1 MMMNCIIDSK
11 NFETIRKIAF
21 ETWPS
26 AYGNIVTK
34 EQLNYMLEKIYNIAS
49 LQHQQENLGHR
60 FIVAVDENN
69 NSIGFASFSTYENQN
84 NHHRLHKLY
93 VLPNQQQKGI
103 GKLMLDAIYS
113 EIKKN
118 GAGSIEL
125 NVNRY
130 NNALAFYQKLGYEI
144 LREEDIDIG
153 EGFYMNDYVL
163 FKKVSQV

>member
-1 MMMNCIIDSK
+1 
-11 NFETIRKIAF
+11 
-21 ETWPS
+21 
-26 AYGNIVTK
+26 
-34 EQLNYMLEKIYNIAS
+34 
-49 LQHQQENLGHR
+49 
-60 FIVAVDENN
+60 
-69 NSIGFASFSTYENQN
+69 
-84 NHHRLHKLY
+84 
-93 VLPNQQQKGI
+93 
-103 GKLMLDAIYS
+103 MLDAIYS

>member
-1 MMMNCIIDSK
+1 MMIKCIVDSK
-11 NFETIRKIAF
+11 DFETIRQIAF
-21 ETWPS
+21 ETWPV
-26 AYGNIVTK
+26 AYGKIITQ

-49 LQHQQENLGHR
+49 LQQQQESLGHR
-60 FIVAVDENN
+60 FIVAIDENN

-93 VLPNQQQKGI
+93 VRPNQQQKGI
-103 GKLMLDAIYS
+103 GKLLLEAIYK

-118 GAGSIEL
+118 GNGCIEL

-144 LREEDIDIG
+144 LKEEDIDIG

-163 FKKVSQV
+163 VKRV

>member
-1 MMMNCIIDSK
+1 MMMKCIIDSK
-11 NFETIRKIAF
+11 DFETIRQIAF
-21 ETWPS
+21 ETWPN
-26 AYGNIVTK
+26 AYGKIVTQ
-34 EQLNYMLEKIYNIAS
+34 EQLDYMLDKIYAIDS

-69 NSIGFASFSTYENQN
+69 AAIGFASFSTYENQN

-103 GKLMLDAIYS
+103 GKLLLESIYS
-113 EIKKN
+113 EIRKKGN
-118 GAGSIEL
+118 GSIEL

-163 FKKVSQV
+163 FRIVQ

>member
-1 MMMNCIIDSK
+1 MMMNCIVDSK
-11 NFETIRKIAF
+11 DFKTIRKIAF
-21 ETWPS
+21 DTWPD
-26 AYGNIVTK
+26 AYGKIVTQ
-34 EQLNYMLEKIYNIAS
+34 EQLDYMLEKIYDITS

-60 FIVAVDENN
+60 FIVAVDESN

-93 VLPNQQQKGI
+93 VLPNQQSKGI
-103 GKLMLDAIYS
+103 GKSMLDSIYS

-153 EGFYMNDYVL
+153 GGFFMNDYVL
-163 FKKVSQV
+163 FKKVQ

>member
-1 MMMNCIIDSK
+1 MNCIVDSK
-11 NFETIRKIAF
+11 DFEIIRKIAF

-26 AYGNIVTK
+26 AYGSIVTK
-34 EQLNYMLEKIYNIAS
+34 EQLNYMLEKIYDVTS
-49 LQHQQENLGHR
+49 LQHQQERLGHR
-60 FIVAVDENN
+60 FIVAVDENYMA
-69 NSIGFASFSTYENQN
+69 IGFASFSTYENQN

-103 GKLMLDAIYS
+103 GKLLLESIYN
-113 EIKKN
+113 EIRKN
-118 GAGSIEL
+118 GEGSIEL

-144 LREEDIDIG
+144 LKEEDIDIG

-163 FKKVSQV
+163 FKKVQ

>member
-1 MMMNCIIDSK
+1 MMMKCIIDSK
-11 NFETIRKIAF
+11 DFETIRQIAF
-21 ETWPS
+21 ETWPD
-26 AYGNIVTK
+26 AYGKIVTQ
-34 EQLNYMLEKIYNIAS
+34 EQLDYMLDKIYAIDS
-49 LQHQQENLGHR
+49 LQQQQENLGHR

-69 NSIGFASFSTYENQN
+69 AAIGFASFSTYENQN

-103 GKLMLDAIYS
+103 GKLLLESIYS
-113 EIKKN
+113 EIRKKGN
-118 GAGSIEL
+118 GSIEL

-163 FKKVSQV
+163 FRIVQ

>member
-1 MMMNCIIDSK
+1 MMNFLFDTK
-11 NFETIRKIAF
+11 DFGTIRQIAF
-21 ETWPS
+21 ETWPV
-26 AYGNIVTK
+26 AYGNIVTQD
-34 EQLNYMLEKIYNIAS
+34 QLDYMLEKIYNITS

-60 FIVAVDENN
+60 FIIAVDENN
-69 NSIGFASFSTYENQN
+69 IATGFASFSIYENQN

-103 GKLMLDAIYS
+103 GKLLLEAIYS

-118 GAGSIEL
+118 GNGSIEL

-144 LREEDIDIG
+144 LKEEDIDIG
-153 EGFYMNDYVL
+153 EGFYMNDYVM
-163 FKKVSQV
+163 FKEV

>member
-1 MMMNCIIDSK
+1 MNCIVDS
-11 NFETIRKIAF
+11 NDFETIRKIAF

-34 EQLNYMLEKIYNIAS
+34 EQLNYMLEKIYDIAS
-49 LQHQQENLGHR
+49 LKHQQENLSHR
-60 FIVAVDENN
+60 FIVAVNENN
-69 NSIGFASFSTYENQN
+69 AAIGFASFSTYENQN

-103 GKLMLDAIYS
+103 GKLLLESIYS

-118 GAGSIEL
+118 GTGSIEL

-153 EGFYMNDYVL
+153 EGFFMNDYIL
-163 FKKVSQV
+163 FKKVQ

>member
-1 MMMNCIIDSK
+1 MMMKCIIDSK
-11 NFETIRKIAF
+11 DFETIRKIAF
-21 ETWPS
+21 ETWPN
-26 AYGNIVTK
+26 AYGKIVTQ
-34 EQLNYMLEKIYNIAS
+34 EQLDYMLDKIYAIDS
-49 LQHQQENLGHR
+49 LQQQQENLGHR

-69 NSIGFASFSTYENQN
+69 AAIGFASFSTYENQN

-103 GKLMLDAIYS
+103 GKLLLESIYS
-113 EIKKN
+113 EIRKKGN
-118 GAGSIEL
+118 GSIEL

-163 FKKVSQV
+163 FRIVQ

>member
-1 MMMNCIIDSK
+1 MNCIVDSDD
-11 NFETIRKIAF
+11 FEIIRQIAF
-21 ETWPS
+21 ETWPN
-26 AYGNIVTK
+26 AYGKIVTQ
-34 EQLNYMLEKIYNIAS
+34 EQLDYMLEKIYDINS

-60 FIVAVDENN
+60 FILAVDENN
-69 NSIGFASFSTYENQN
+69 AGIGFASFSTYENQN

-103 GKLMLDAIYS
+103 GKLILDVIYS

-130 NNALAFYQKLGYEI
+130 NNSLQFYKKLGFEI

-153 EGFYMNDYVL
+153 EGFFMNDFVM
-163 FKKVSQV
+163 FKKV

>member
-1 MMMNCIIDSK
+1 MMNCIVDSK
-11 NFETIRKIAF
+11 DFETIRKIAF
-21 ETWPS
+21 ETWPE
-26 AYGNIVTK
+26 AYGKIISEV
-34 EQLNYMLEKIYNIAS
+34 QLNYMLEKIYDVS
-49 LQHQQENLGHR
+49 FLQHQQENLSHR

-69 NSIGFASFSTYENQN
+69 AAIGFASFSTYENQN

-153 EGFYMNDYVL
+153 EGFYMNDFIM
-163 FKKVSQV
+163 FKKVQ